1 MHVTNVGNTYLTVP
15 IEGFSLV
22 ASVSNKP
29 PAVFSSA
36 SATYN
41 QIQITNY
48 CETSHATMKHEQ
60 DYTRLLLTCHAIMF
74 KTPQKATRDE
84 KKGINES
91 RSVTFHNFETKTNQP
106 PKRNSTPLMK
116 STNQIAPTKG

>member
-1 MHVTNVGNTYLTVP
+1 VP

-36 SATYN
+36 SASYN

-48 CETSHATMKHEQ
+48 CETSSAHTTMKRGEDHTRFIANMPCHHFQ
-60 DYTRLLLTCHAIMF
+60 DT
-74 KTPQKATRDE
+74 QKGNMR
-84 KKGINES
+84 
-91 RSVTFHNFETKTNQP
+91 
-106 PKRNSTPLMK
+106 
-116 STNQIAPTKG
+116 

>member
-1 MHVTNVGNTYLTVP
+1 VP

-36 SATYN
+36 SAIYN

-48 CETSHATMKHEQ
+48 CETSSAHTTMKHGE
-60 DYTRLLLTCHAIMF
+60 DYTRFIANMPSFSRHP
-74 KTPQKATRDE
+74 KRKHE
-84 KKGINES
+84 VKKGN
-91 RSVTFHNFETKTNQP
+91 
-106 PKRNSTPLMK
+106 
-116 STNQIAPTKG
+116 